1 MYLDSLDSYYSIDH
15 NELKQKTKPKKDNDR
30 TIGKIFLV
38 RRLLKKL
45 RNNKETDSHASTYP
59 AYFSRCCFP
68 SLNTTF
74 PAS

>member
-1 MYLDSLDSYYSIDH
+1 MYLDRLDSYYSIDR
-15 NELKQKTKPKKDNDR
+15 NEPKQKTKPKKDNDR

-45 RNNKETDSHASTYP
+45 KNNKETDSHASIYP
-59 AYFSRCCFP
+59 VYLSRCCFQ